1 MMQDMAKVI
10 DSTNL
15 GYLISKIKAA
25 FWGKSETT
33 QVSIDSA
40 PTSASTN
47 LVTSGGVYTAL
58 RGNYRLISSGT
69 ISEDVKEIDISKDSQ
84 GNSFALSE
92 VLVFAKIRGNS
103 AGYTGWVKLNMFCDT
118 GNQVS
123 GALFQQFAAVAGT
136 DNYYTILPH
145 FKRVMNYCVPILF
158 WRSGN
163 NASVKNSLAI
173 NANLYGVENLLE
185 VSGGINRLVLGGYQN
200 GGLGAG
206 TTYEIYGLD
215 A

>member
-1 MMQDMAKVI
+1 MAKVI

-58 RGNYRLISSGT
+58 RGNYRLVSSGT
-69 ISEDVKEIDISKDSQ
+69 ISEDTKEISITQDSQ
-84 GNSFALSE
+84 GNAFALSE
-92 VLVFAKIRGNS
+92 VLVFAKVRGNS
-103 AGYTGWVKLNMFCDT
+103 AGYTGWVKLGLFCN
-118 GNQVS
+118 GVEQKS
-123 GALFQQFAAVAGT
+123 GAFFQQFAAVAGT

-145 FKRVMNYCVPILF
+145 FKRVMNYCVPLEF
-158 WRSGN
+158 WRSAN
-163 NASVKNSLAI
+163 NASVKDSLCYNTGI
-173 NANLYGVENLLE
+173 YVVESLVE
-185 VSGGINRLVLGGYQN
+185 VSGAINKIVLGGYLN
-200 GGLGAG
+200 GGIGAG